1 VKVLICFT
9 LALASLTAADEP
21 PPQSGDLVPIRDHHH
36 VSKLGRRPGRARP
49 QTRCQIEIP
58 VRIMRPCPP
67 ASRHDQQQPSSRAHS
82 SARCD
87 SCKRDACGRI
97 VRSALAR
104 RQFQRENPCPATGRT
119 TGACPGYVVDHI
131 VALKHGGSDEPANMQ
146 WQTATEAGTK
156 GKIE

>member
-1 VKVLICFT
+1 MKLLICFI

-21 PPQSGDLVPIRDHHH
+21 PQSGTWSRFGISTTYRSWKDAPAA
-36 VSKLGRRPGRARP
+36 PARKP
-49 QTRCQIEIP
+49 AAGSNSRCT
-58 VRIMRPCPP
+58 
-67 ASRHDQQQPSSRAHS
+67 
-82 SARCD
+82 
-87 SCKRDACGRI
+87 SCARDARGRI
-97 VRSALAR
+97 ARSAAAR
-104 RQFQRENPCPATGRT
+104 RQFQRENPCPSNGRK